1 MLNEIVRDL
10 HKRIE
15 ELRPASEEFSELLLA
30 AEEFKKLGVEP
41 ASDPIEPVVANTLIY
56 NTRYKRAIQFHED
69 GTWSCWTYKRKSDES
84 YRFVKYVADE
94 AAASLWL
101 GKELRS

>member
-15 ELRPASEEFSELLLA
+15 ELRPAS
-30 AEEFKKLGVEP
+30 EEFKKLGVEP

>member
-56 NTRYKRAIQFHED
+56 NTRYKPSNSTRMAHGLAGPISARVTRATDSSSTSPTKQQRASGSARNFAHE
-69 GTWSCWTYKRKSDES
+69 
-84 YRFVKYVADE
+84 
-94 AAASLWL
+94 
-101 GKELRS
+101 